1 MENSIKATSEKTSE
15 KKVRLFIALLLPEE
29 VKKEIKKGQERA
41 RKLELMNARY
51 AETENLHLTLKFLG
65 EVSEEK
71 AEKVKKALTKIKG
84 EAFETT
90 IASAGIFTPGD
101 PKILWLEMSGAEK
114 LQAIIDEEMAK
125 EGFKKEERFMS
136 HITIARIKQ
145 MNKNYVMKLLEEM
158 NKEEKKV
165 SFKIKSFSLV
175 ESELTP
181 TGPKYKVA

>member
-65 EVSEEK
+65 EVTEEK
-71 AEKVKKALTKIKG
+71 AEKIKKTLAKIKG

-90 IASAGIFTPGD
+90 IASAGI
-101 PKILWLEMSGAEK
+101 
-114 LQAIIDEEMAK
+114 
-125 EGFKKEERFMS
+125 FMS

-145 MNKNYVMKLLEEM
+145 MNKNYVMKLIEEM
-158 NKEEKKV
+158 NSLKATSKEEKKV
-165 SFKIKSFSLV
+165 SFKIKHFSLV
-175 ESELTP
+175 ESE
-181 TGPKYKVA
+181 